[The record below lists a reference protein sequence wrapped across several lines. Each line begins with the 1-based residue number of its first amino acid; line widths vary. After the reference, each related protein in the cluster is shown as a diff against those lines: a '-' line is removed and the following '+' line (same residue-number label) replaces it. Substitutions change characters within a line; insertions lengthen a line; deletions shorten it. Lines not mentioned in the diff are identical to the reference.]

1 MTSRPLPRGRHVVLT
16 DHVRLVHSGI
26 GRALLTRS
34 QALAEQFDIDVEIL
48 TVDRVQPPVDET
60 TAALRDLGLIGPRVR
75 LVSMWDD
82 LRAWGVE
89 AEVSDPVLT
98 PDETTPGPVTVSGH
112 RRRAGPETWP
122 TVWSLYSYWLERRY
136 GRERVNCIVDI
147 PELADFLA
155 TAPPRR
161 WAVTYANHA
170 DHRGRRRRWKR
181 LAPKRGYLTLHLD
194 QFDAAVYPT
203 AAERE
208 LLLESG
214 PRAARRARTFVVPLI
229 VPAPRAERSARN
241 PARGVM
247 LARADRGKRLEHA
260 VAAARLLPE
269 VQLDLYVPES
279 GWTRD
284 DRARLIELAADLPHV
299 TVHPATQNADRILEA
314 AGFLLVT
321 SRSEGFGLT
330 MVEAQAAGCI
340 PVAYNVR
347 YGPSE
352 IITSG
357 VTGYLVDPPAD
368 DTDTDRAI
376 ADLAAA
382 VRLTVDAPEEMRD
395 ACRQASLRYRP
406 EVIAPLWADV
416 LHAARAHAER
426 RRFRRTSPAELATAH
441 RSALDWRHPMGN
453 KGPRYQLPSLRP

>member
-1 MTSRPLPRGRHVVLT
+1 MTTRTLPRGRHVVLT

-26 GRALLTRS
+26 CRALLTRS
-34 QALAEQFDIDVEIL
+34 QALAEQFGNDIDGQIEIL
-48 TVDRVQPPVDET
+48 TVDRVQPPVDDT
-60 TAALRDLGLIGPRVR
+60 AAALRQLGLIGENVR

-82 LRAWGVE
+82 LRTWGIEVE
-89 AEVSDPVLT
+89 LSEPVLS
-98 PDETTPGPVTVSGH
+98 PEETTPGQVTITGH
-112 RRRAGPETWP
+112 RRGGKPETWP
-122 TVWSLYSYWLERRY
+122 TIWSLYAYWLRRRY

-147 PELADFLA
+147 PELADFLL
-155 TAPPRR
+155 TAPPQR

-194 QFDAAVYPT
+194 RFDAAVYPT

-229 VPAPRAERSARN
+229 VPAPRAEPTERDR
-241 PARGVM
+241 ARGVV

-260 VAAARLLPE
+260 VAAARLVPE
-269 VQLDLYVPES
+269 VRLDLYVPES

-284 DRARLIELAADLPHV
+284 ARRRLVELAADLPNA
-299 TVHPATQNADRILEA
+299 TIHPATQEADRILEA
-314 AGFLLVT
+314 SGFLLVT

-340 PVAYNVR
+340 PVAYDVR

-352 IITSG
+352 IITAG
-357 VTGYLVDPPAD
+357 VTGYLVEPPAGDED
-368 DTDTDRAI
+368 DDRAI
-376 ADLAAA
+376 DDLAAA
-382 VRLTVDAPEEMRD
+382 MRLAVAAPASMRD
-395 ACRQASLRYRP
+395 ACRAASLRYRP
-406 EVIAPLWADV
+406 EAVAPMWADV
-416 LHAARAHAER
+416 LNAARAHADR
-426 RRFRRTSPAELATAH
+426 RRHRRPSAPELAAAH
-441 RSALDWRHPMGN
+441 RRALDWRHPMGN
-453 KGPRYQLPSLRP
+453 KGPRYRD